1 MDGATP
7 RSFRATVQY
16 DGAAYQGFQRQR
28 RGPQGQGASIQEE
41 LESALARLAGRPV
54 RVTGAGRT
62 DTGVHALG
70 QVVGFTIEWPT
81 RHGDAALL
89 RALNAHLPP
98 DIAICALAE
107 APVGFHP
114 RFDARR
120 RTYEYR
126 VVNTP
131 VRQPLLRQRA
141 WHVAAALDEARMNAA
156 AGLLLGVHDFAT
168 FGRAPVGDTAARG
181 GNTVRQVYL
190 AEWRREGD
198 MLLFRVCANA
208 FLYRMVRS
216 LVGSLRK
223 VGEGRWS
230 VDDFAAALAARDR
243 KRSASA
249 APAHGLYL
257 VAVDYDSAVAEY
269 IDGHAASR

>member
-1 MDGATP
+1 MDGATA

-16 DGAAYQGFQRQR
+16 DGTAYYGFQRQR
-28 RGPQGQGASIQEE
+28 RGPNREGVSVQAE
-41 LESALARLAGRPV
+41 LEEALARLAGRPI

-62 DTGVHALG
+62 DSGVHALG
-70 QVVGFTIEWPT
+70 QVVGFTIDWPA

-89 RALNAHLPP
+89 RALNANLPP
-98 DIAICALAE
+98 DIAVSALAE
-107 APVGFHP
+107 APAGFHP

-126 VVNTP
+126 IVNTP
-131 VRQPLLRQRA
+131 VRQPLWRWRA
-141 WHVAAALDEARMNAA
+141 WHVAARLDEARMNAA
-156 AGLLLGVHDFAT
+156 AALSVGVHDFAT
-168 FGRAPVGDTAARG
+168 FGRAPVGE
-181 GNTVRQVYL
+181 NTVREVYS
-190 AEWRREGD
+190 AGWRREGD
-198 MLLFRVCANA
+198 VLVFRVCANA

-230 VDDFAAALAARDR
+230 VDDFAAALAARER
-243 KRSASA
+243 RRSATA

-257 VAVDYDSAVAEY
+257 VAVDYDSAVAEE
-269 IDGHAASR
+269 